1 MASASEL
8 TKNPIYAFVAI
19 KMIKL
24 LISYI
29 SVIIAAN
36 YTSQIYI
43 DKVLVNKENPPQL
56 TNMVYLYM
64 LIEFVSYII
73 VVSLIYFI
81 LMNIPSMAGML
92 ESLMGL
98 ILPDYIISCMISIF
112 ALTSIANVMY
122 SKKYFLYKDDGLRAI
137 RAFKDII
144 IQYSFLNNL
153 IPYNFLF
160 KGILE
165 QVKLQT

>member
-81 LMNIPSMAGML
+81 LMNIPAMAGML
-92 ESLMGL
+92 DSLMGL

-112 ALTSIANVMY
+112 TLTSIANVMY
-122 SKKYFLYKDDGLRAI
+122 SKKYFLYKDDGLRGI

-165 QVKLQT
+165 QVKFQT